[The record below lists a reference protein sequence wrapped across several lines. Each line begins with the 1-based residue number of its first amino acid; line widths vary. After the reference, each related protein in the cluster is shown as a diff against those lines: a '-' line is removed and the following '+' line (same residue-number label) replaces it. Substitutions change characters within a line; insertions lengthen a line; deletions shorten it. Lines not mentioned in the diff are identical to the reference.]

1 MDQPVHGG
9 QRHRRIGENLAPCT
23 KWLIGGEENGAAF
36 ITSADELEQNR
47 GFRLILADIG
57 KVIKLCCAQH
67 NEERFSLN
75 EERFSLASR
84 RTVSPVEP

>member
-1 MDQPVHGG
+1 VLVDRQVP
-9 QRHRRIGENLAPCT
+9 
-23 KWLIGGEENGAAF
+23 
-36 ITSADELEQNR
+36 ELV
-47 GFRLILADIG
+47 D
-57 KVIKLCCAQH
+57 LCCAQH